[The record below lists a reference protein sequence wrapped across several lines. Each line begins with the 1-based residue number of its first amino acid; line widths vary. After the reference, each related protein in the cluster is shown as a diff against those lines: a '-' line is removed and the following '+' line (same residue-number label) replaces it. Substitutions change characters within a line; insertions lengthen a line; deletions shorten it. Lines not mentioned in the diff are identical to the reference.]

1 MKFVHAADLHLD
13 SPLRGLARYDAAPAE
28 ELRGAT
34 RRALEN
40 LVRLVLA
47 EEADALLLAGDVY
60 DGDWRDHNT
69 GLFFAKQLAVLR
81 EAGVRVFVVAGNHDA
96 ASAITRQLRL
106 PDNAVTFPT
115 SEATTVVAEDLGLAV
130 HGQGY
135 ATRAVHD
142 DLAAAYPAPLPGLCN
157 VGLLHTSLDGREG
170 HAPYAPCVLGGLVAK
185 GYDYWALGHVHER
198 EVVAAEPSWVVFPG
212 NLQGRHANE
221 AGPKGATLVTVD
233 DGAITSVEHRDL
245 DAVRWSRCAVDAAGA
260 TTADDVVER
269 VRRRLGEE
277 TDAAGGRLVAARV
290 VLEGRSR
297 AHEALWRDAE
307 ALEAQV
313 RAAAVDLGP
322 VWVEKVRLATRPE
335 ADHVDAAG
343 GCADAVGAVVRALR
357 TLRDDD
363 AALVALGVDFAKLR
377 EALPAEAKGPG
388 GVDSAS
394 PDGLRLALGG
404 AEELLVALL
413 AHGEAGRPR
422 P

>member
-1 MKFVHAADLHLD
+1 MKFLHAADLHLD
-13 SPLRGLARYDAAPAE
+13 SPMRGLARYDAAPAE

-40 LVRLVLA
+40 LVRLALA
-47 EEADALLLAGDVY
+47 ERVDAVLLAGDVY

-106 PDNAVTFPT
+106 PDNVHAFPT
-115 SEATTVVAEDLGLAV
+115 SEPATVVAEDLGLAV

-135 ATRAVHD
+135 ATRAVHE
-142 DLAAAYPAPLPGLCN
+142 DLAAAYPAPLAGLCN

-170 HAPYAPCVLGGLVAK
+170 HAPYAPCALGGLVAK

-198 EVVAAEPSWVVFPG
+198 EVASAEPWVVFPG

-221 AGPKGATLVTVD
+221 AGPKGATLVTVE
-233 DGAITSVEHRDL
+233 DGAVASVAHRDL

-260 TTADDVVER
+260 ATADEVLER
-269 VRRRLGEE
+269 VRGRLGEE
-277 TDAAGGRLVAARV
+277 ADAAGGRLVAARV
-290 VLEGRSR
+290 ELVGRSA

-313 RAAAVDLGP
+313 RALALDAGL
-322 VWVEKVRLATRPE
+322 VWVEKVRLATR
-335 ADHVDAAG
+335 ADADPDEVGRRPDAA
-343 GCADAVGAVVRALR
+343 GAVVRALR
-357 TLRDDD
+357 ALRDDG
-363 AALVALGVDFAKLR
+363 AALGALGADFAKLR
-377 EALPAEAKGPG
+377 EALPAEAKGPD
-388 GVDSAS
+388 GVDVAG
-394 PDGLRLALGG
+394 PEALRAALAG

-413 AHGEAGRPR
+413 TEAGPR